1 MVFVTAYAV
10 AAATSAPTT
19 TASSAILRT
28 VFLPPVAVT
37 SRNCESRFRLLTL
50 NANGPGW
57 GTGAVRVNAGSL
69 GRDQHL
75 ALLVPV
81 TGLMLSPLA
90 LSLNWVIALTGRLPL
105 HEVSCR

>member
-37 SRNCESRFRLLTL
+37 SRNCESRFRLTL